1 MARRQTAGRGRRGRV
16 WQSGADNLAAT
27 LLLTLDIPPLQ
38 AAQIGFVAALAVGD
52 LVETYV
58 PPDRVRL
65 KWPNDVLVDS
75 RKVAGILTESGAA
88 PGEGIWISVGIGVN
102 LISHPT
108 DVEFPAVALA
118 DQLRREV
125 ARAPSPEEAMD
136 RLAACFELRFSQW
149 LDTGFEAV
157 RAAWLERAIG
167 LGRPCTARL
176 AGQTIEGVAETLDAD
191 GALLIRLPDC
201 GLTRVAAGD
210 VFFGTR

>member
-27 LLLTLDIPPLQ
+27 LLLTLDIPPLE

-88 PGEGIWISVGIGVN
+88 SGEGIWISVGIGVN

-118 DQLRREV
+118 DQLSREV
-125 ARAPSPEEAMD
+125 ARAPSP
-136 RLAACFELRFSQW
+136 AAS
-149 LDTGFEAV
+149 
-157 RAAWLERAIG
+157 AIAS
-167 LGRPCTARL
+167 T
-176 AGQTIEGVAETLDAD
+176 
-191 GALLIRLPDC
+191 
-201 GLTRVAAGD
+201 
-210 VFFGTR
+210 